1 MNKKYISLKIL
12 IVLMTGFLPGYG
24 ISQQKMVSYQVAGA
38 CEMCRDRIEEVSLKT
53 IGVKSAFWNIKTG
66 KLSLEISNDRFNEEE
81 LHKNLAFAGHD
92 TEKAIA
98 PDDIYESL
106 PACCHYR
113 DPENPHKKEMDVQGT
128 KSSFLL
134 RGKVAQLTGKGKQE
148 GLPGANI
155 IWLENGQGASSGM
168 DGSFEIEK
176 KNENDW
182 LVISYIGFR
191 SDTLLIDTEMDE
203 LIEIVLIPDNY
214 LETVEI
220 RHRRRATEISAIDP
234 IKTFKITEREL
245 HKAACCNLSESFET
259 NPSIDVS
266 FSDAVTGARIIE
278 MLGLAGKYVQITR
291 ELIPEIR
298 GLSAIQGLT
307 YTPGPWIEGIQMN
320 MGTGSVV
327 NGFESMTGQIN
338 VELRK
343 PEQSDLL
350 YLNLFGSK
358 EGRMEA
364 NLNLS
369 HDIIPIM
376 STGLLLHGNL
386 LQKPSDHNKDG
397 FADNPTGTQLIAVN
411 RWKLFTEKGLEGQFG
426 IKATI
431 LDKMSG
437 QTAFLN
443 DEPGNQHWGA
453 TMKTNRFE
461 AWLKTGKVL
470 RNEPLASIGFQ
481 LAGVSHTQ
489 SNLFGER
496 NYDGKQQSLFANLIY
511 QSVLGSEKH
520 GFKTGLSFL
529 WDLIDENVAGTN
541 YTRNEWIPG
550 TYFEYTFLPNDHF
563 SLVAGLRA
571 DLHNNYGFLFN
582 PRLNI
587 RYAPTE
593 QTTIRFA
600 GGKGNRTASI
610 FAENIGHFASS
621 RQFLILNVRPGLPYG
636 LEIEESWNFGMNLTQ
651 TFRIAGKDLILSAD
665 GYHTRFEN
673 QVIVDLENPRLVR
686 FYNLEGKSFSNSL
699 QFQAEFSP
707 FRSFDLR
714 LAYRFNDA
722 KTTFSGELLEKPLS
736 SRHRAFINAAYAINN
751 GWKFDA
757 TVRWQGKKRI
767 PDTSD
772 NPEIYQLD
780 EYSKGYYL
788 INAHISK
795 SWKEHFELYAGGEN
809 LLNFKQHHPIIAAD
823 EAFGPYFDSS
833 LIWGPVMGMHLYAG
847 LRYRIGRE

>member
-1 MNKKYISLKIL
+1 MKKKTIYLQIL
-12 IVLMTGFLPGYG
+12 FVLLAGILPGTA
-24 ISQQKMVSYQVAGA
+24 ISQQEMVSYQVAGA
-38 CEMCRDRIEEVSLKT
+38 CGMCRDRIEEVSLKT
-53 IGVKSAFWNIKTG
+53 EGVKSAYWNVKTG
-66 KLSLEISNDRFNEEE
+66 KLSVDIINDSFNEEE

-98 PDDIYESL
+98 PDDIYEAL
-106 PACCHYR
+106 PLCCHYR

-128 KSSFLL
+128 KSTFTLK
-134 RGKVAQLTGKGKQE
+134 GKVVQLTDKGKQE
-148 GLPGANI
+148 GLTGANI

-176 KNENDW
+176 KNENEW

-191 SDTLLIDTEMDE
+191 SDTILIDTEMDE
-203 LIEIVLIPDNY
+203 FLEIVLIPDNY

-220 RHRRRATEISAIDP
+220 RHRRRASEISAIDP

-369 HDIIPIM
+369 HDISPIM

-386 LQKPSDHNKDG
+386 LKKPSDHNKDG
-397 FADNPTGTQLIAVN
+397 FADVPTGSQLIAVN

-426 IKATI
+426 IKATV

-443 DEPGNQHWGA
+443 NEPGNQYWGA

-481 LAGVSHTQ
+481 LAGVNHMQ
-489 SNLFGER
+489 KNLFGER

-529 WDLIDENVAGTN
+529 WDIIEENVAGTEFN
-541 YTRNEWIPG
+541 RNEWIPG

-563 SLVAGLRA
+563 TLVAGIRG
-571 DLHNNYGFLFN
+571 DLHNDYGFLIN

-610 FAENIGHFASS
+610 FAENIGHFASA
-621 RQFLILNVRPGLPYG
+621 RQFQILGGQTGLPYG
-636 LEIEESWNFGMNLTQ
+636 LEMEESWNIGLNLTH
-651 TFRIAGKDLILSAD
+651 TFHIIGKDLIISLD

-673 QVIVDLENPRLVR
+673 QVIVDLEDPRLVK

-707 FRSFDLR
+707 LKSMDLR
-714 LAYRFNDA
+714 IAYRFNDA
-722 KTTFSGELLEKPLS
+722 KTTFSGELQEKPLS
-736 SRHRAFINAAYAINN
+736 ARHRAFINAAYSTSN

-757 TVRWQGKKRI
+757 TLNWQGKKRI
-767 PDTSD
+767 PDTNS
-772 NPEIYQLD
+772 NPEIYRL
-780 EYSKGYYL
+780 EAYSKGYFL
-788 INAHISK
+788 LNAHISK
-795 SWKEHFELYAGGEN
+795 AWKEKFELYLGGEN
-809 LLNFKQHHPIIAAD
+809 ILNFRQANPIIAAD
-823 EAFGPYFDSS
+823 DAFGPYFDSS
-833 LIWGPVMGMHLYAG
+833 LIWGPVMGTHLYAG